1 MYFFKKLVWIRIW
14 MYRTKPDPLVRVG
27 FAKKIVRSTTV
38 RVMEIFFMK
47 LTVKDDRRVCSNPV
61 SIINSRNT

>member
-1 MYFFKKLVWIRIW
+1 